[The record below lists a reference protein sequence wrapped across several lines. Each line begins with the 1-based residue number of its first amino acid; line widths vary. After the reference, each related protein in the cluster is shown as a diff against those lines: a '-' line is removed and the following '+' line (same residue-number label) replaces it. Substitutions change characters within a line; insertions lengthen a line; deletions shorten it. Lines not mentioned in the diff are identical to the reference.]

1 MVWMKRLLVI
11 LLGPYARKLG
21 RDDKRFLAV
30 VGVFPMLLLVFLVS
44 MLVVIMVKSIPIFQ
58 HEGIAIFI
66 SNVWRAVEGSAE
78 EEFYGLL
85 SAIWGSVYTAT
96 IAVVIGGILSICF
109 AVFVEDMVP
118 PRFKDPLSTL
128 MDVMAALPTIVYGLW
143 AAACLAP
150 LLLEYVYKPLHQLL
164 GWTPFFSF
172 PPKTGYTLGTAGV
185 LLGIM
190 ITPYAAA
197 MIREAYSAIPLS
209 YVEAIYSI
217 GATKLE
223 AIRLRLGMI
232 KPAIIAA
239 LVLGFGRA
247 VGETVAV
254 ALVVGNSLTLTLSLT
269 SPGTTVASLIAN
281 MFASAPY
288 YTYMESALF
297 AGGLALFTIGL
308 VVNGLGLLIIK
319 RWEERIGPHM

>member
-1 MVWMKRLLVI
+1 M
-11 LLGPYARKLG
+11 LLGSYAYKLG
-21 RDDKRFLAV
+21 RDDKKFLLAV
-30 VGVFPMLLLVFLVS
+30 GAFPMILLSLLVS
-44 MLVVIMVKSIPIFQ
+44 MLIVIMVKSIPIFE
-58 HEGIAIFI
+58 HEGIAVFI
-66 SNVWRAVEGSAE
+66 SSVWRAIEGSAE

-85 SAIWGSVYTAT
+85 PAIWGSIYTAT
-96 IAVVIGGILSICF
+96 IAVVVGGILSICF
-109 AVFVEDMVP
+109 AVFVEDMLP
-118 PRFKDPLSTL
+118 HRLRDLLSTL

-143 AAACLAP
+143 AAAFLAP
-150 LLLEYVYKPLHQLL
+150 LLLEYVYKPLHQVL

-172 PPKTGYTLGTAGV
+172 PPKTGYTLGTAGI

-197 MIREAYSAIPLS
+197 MIREAYSSIPLS
-209 YVEAIYSI
+209 YVEAIYSL

-223 AIRLRLGMI
+223 AIRLKLGMI
-232 KPAIIAA
+232 KPAILAA

-269 SPGTTVASLIAN
+269 SPGITVASLIAN

-288 YTYMESALF
+288 YKYMESALF
-297 AGGLALFTIGL
+297 AGGLALFIIGL
-308 VVNGLGLLIIK
+308 VVNSIGLLVIK
-319 RWEERIGPHM
+319 KWEERIGLHM

>member
-1 MVWMKRLLVI
+1 MVLVKRLLVV
-11 LLGPYARKLG
+11 LLGSYARRFN
-21 RDDKRFLAV
+21 RDDKRFLVV
-30 VGVFPMLLLVFLVS
+30 VGAFPMILLSLLVS
-44 MLVVIMVKSIPIFQ
+44 MLVIIVVKSTPIFE
-58 HEGIAIFI
+58 HEGIAVFI
-66 SNVWRAVEGSAE
+66 SSVWRAVEGSAE

-85 SAIWGSVYTAT
+85 PAIWGSIYTAT
-96 IAVVIGGILSICF
+96 IAVVVGGILSICF

-118 PRFKDPLSTL
+118 HRFRDILSTL

-143 AAACLAP
+143 AAAFLAP
-150 LLLEYVYKPLHQLL
+150 LLLDYIYKPLHQLL
-164 GWTPFFSF
+164 AWTPFFSF

-197 MIREAYSAIPLS
+197 MIREAYSSIPLS
-209 YVEAIYSI
+209 YVEAIYSL

-223 AIRLRLGMI
+223 AIRLKLGMI
-232 KPAIIAA
+232 KPAILAA

-269 SPGTTVASLIAN
+269 SPGITVASLIAN

-288 YTYMESALF
+288 YKYMESALF
-297 AGGLALFTIGL
+297 AGGLALFMIGL
-308 VVNGLGLLIIK
+308 AVNSIGLLVIK
-319 RWEERIGPHM
+319 KWEERIGLHM

>member
-1 MVWMKRLLVI
+1 MTRMRQLLAV
-11 LLGPYARKLG
+11 LLGPYVHKLG

-30 VGVFPMLLLVFLVS
+30 VGVFPMILLALLVS
-44 MLVVIMVKSIPIFQ
+44 MLVIIMVKSVPIFK
-58 HEGIAIFI
+58 HEGIAIFA

-118 PRFKDPLSTL
+118 LRFKDFLSTL

>member
-1 MVWMKRLLVI
+1 
-11 LLGPYARKLG
+11 
-21 RDDKRFLAV
+21 
-30 VGVFPMLLLVFLVS
+30 
-44 MLVVIMVKSIPIFQ
+44 
-58 HEGIAIFI
+58 
-66 SNVWRAVEGSAE
+66 
-78 EEFYGLL
+78 
-85 SAIWGSVYTAT
+85 
-96 IAVVIGGILSICF
+96 
-109 AVFVEDMVP
+109 
-118 PRFKDPLSTL
+118 
-128 MDVMAALPTIVYGLW
+128 
-143 AAACLAP
+143 
-150 LLLEYVYKPLHQLL
+150 
-164 GWTPFFSF
+164 
-172 PPKTGYTLGTAGV
+172 TLGTAGI

-209 YVEAIYSI
+209 YVEAMYSL

-297 AGGLALFTIGL
+297 AGGLALFIIGL
-308 VVNGLGLLIIK
+308 VVNSVGLLVIK
-319 RWEERIGPHM
+319 KWEERIGLHM

>member
-1 MVWMKRLLVI
+1 MVLTKRILVV
-11 LLGPYARKLG
+11 LLGPHARKLG
-21 RDDKRFLAV
+21 KDDKRFLIAV
-30 VGVFPMLLLVFLVS
+30 GIFPMILLSLLAS
-44 MLVVIMVKSIPIFQ
+44 MLIVIVVKSIPVFE
-58 HEGIAIFI
+58 HEGIAIFV
-66 SNVWRAVEGSAE
+66 SSVWRAVEGSAE

-85 SAIWGSVYTAT
+85 PAIWGSIYTAT
-96 IAVVIGGILSICF
+96 IAVIVGGVLSICF

-118 PRFKDPLSTL
+118 FRFKDLLSTL

-172 PPKTGYTLGTAGV
+172 PPKTGYTLGTAGI

-209 YVEAIYSI
+209 YVEAMYSL

-297 AGGLALFTIGL
+297 AGGLALFIIGL
-308 VVNGLGLLIIK
+308 VVNSVGLLVIK
-319 RWEERIGPHM
+319 KWEERIGLHM